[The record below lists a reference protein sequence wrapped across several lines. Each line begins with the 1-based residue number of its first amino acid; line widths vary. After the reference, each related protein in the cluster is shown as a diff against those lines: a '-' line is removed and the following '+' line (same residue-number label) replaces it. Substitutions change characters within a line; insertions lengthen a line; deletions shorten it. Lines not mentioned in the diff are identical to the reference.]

1 MIEADAI
8 DIDLLSPFFTALTFA
23 LIFGVLIPSTNTK
36 SALIL
41 RDIEELSY
49 EEISK
54 ILDVPLGTIKSR
66 INRARL
72 QLQEKL
78 KSVYNDRRR
87 TI

>member
-1 MIEADAI
+1 MYKRQIQSLQI
-8 DIDLLSPFFTALTFA
+8 HFRT
-23 LIFGVLIPSTNTK
+23 
-36 SALIL
+36 ALIL